1 MQPEA
6 SDSPA
11 TRPKA
16 SHCRRERRAVTSR
29 SLPPECPAWVSPSA
43 HPEMSCRPGAALQRT
58 SARVLQRSPRHMPRC
73 RHSPGLLALPRS
85 RLLASARRLSRVWP
99 ARGRGGITTR
109 AGTYPMATRGCPC
122 AASDSTRQRAAA
134 SGAPGGCAAS
144 EIRRIGGSER
154 HAGPT
159 VGMLVR
165 GQLATSS
172 KPASSK
178 KHAGRAS
185 PLDAPSGAHLA
196 GYSRRHLRRTNPLQ
210 NSRLKTCFQK
220 RNGLSICSCAPYYWD
235 NSQPRQLLASGVCPM
250 ISRAARCRTGER
262 GS

>member
-73 RHSPGLLALPRS
+73 RHLPGLLALPRS

-109 AGTYPMATRGCPC
+109 AGTYPMATRGCPMC
-122 AASDSTRQRAAA
+122 CFGLDASARRRERRARRM
-134 SGAPGGCAAS
+134 
-144 EIRRIGGSER
+144 RRIGDPSHRQVRATRWPNRGHARSGSAR
-154 HAGPT
+154 H
-159 VGMLVR
+159 
-165 GQLATSS
+165 QLETSELEKTCWPS
-172 KPASSK
+172 E
-178 KHAGRAS
+178 
-185 PLDAPSGAHLA
+185 PSGRPF
-196 GYSRRHLRRTNPLQ
+196 GGTPRRIQPTPPPTHKPTTKQPFENLLSEKKRTVNLFLR
-210 NSRLKTCFQK
+210 S
-220 RNGLSICSCAPYYWD
+220 
-235 NSQPRQLLASGVCPM
+235 LLLG
-250 ISRAARCRTGER
+250 
-262 GS
+262 